1 MSDLNRKQ
9 NRNVSRRD
17 FLRAS
22 GVLTGAALMAA
33 CAPAPAAPAT
43 PAASAQKTEA
53 TSAPAAAATSAP
65 IAAGPS
71 VGGEYRVLA
80 GGNIRSLDP
89 PAAEGFEDWWS
100 AGVLLTNMLYFYD
113 KDGKFYADLA
123 EAEPT
128 ISTDGM
134 TYTIPIRKGVKFHN
148 GREMTADDVKF
159 SLERQLWP
167 EVYSWGKTYM
177 NNVVGYQDVIDG
189 KSKDLTGIK
198 VLDPNKIEIKLTKP
212 QAVFSGILSMTMNGI
227 IPKQETLDAG
237 ADWGVTKMIST
248 GPFKFV
254 EWVPEKRAVY
264 ERNPHYFK
272 PGLPYLEKITVNL
285 KLDEAVRLLKYESGE
300 GELLV
305 GVPAAE
311 LPRILTDE
319 KLNAQLRRAPG
330 MTVFR
335 LNMHFNGKATSN
347 PKVRQ
352 AIAMGVDK
360 GAVLQAVGGLG
371 VPVDSTFATRMIQF
385 DPEFKSNWQYNPKEA
400 KKLITEAGFADG
412 LTIKAWFAPGAIKT
426 TGETF
431 QADMKAIGI
440 NFELI
445 QGEAKDVE
453 SRLKSGEIEVYQRAW
468 AASFP
473 DAFDYI
479 SSMFTVAAIDS
490 GFNFSQYPNKK
501 IDQMLDEAE
510 KLPLTDP
517 KRIQLYRDIDNLIV
531 NEDIAA
537 VNLYNREDAQLGVA
551 KVTGDALLPVF
562 GLPTLEAASVT
573 A

>member
-1 MSDLNRKQ
+1 MSDENQKQ
-9 NRNVSRRD
+9 NRSVSRRD

-22 GVLTGAALMAA
+22 GALTGAALLAA
-33 CAPAPAAPAT
+33 CAPAPAAPAAQAPAQST
-43 PAASAQKTEA
+43 EATAAPAAEATAAPAASE
-53 TSAPAAAATSAP
+53 
-65 IAAGPS
+65 PS

-80 GGNIRSLDP
+80 GGNMRSLDP

-113 KDGKFYADLA
+113 QEGKFYADLA

-128 ISTDGM
+128 ISADGLV
-134 TYTIPIRKGVKFHN
+134 YTIPVRKGVKFHN
-148 GREMTADDVKF
+148 GREMTAEDVKF

-167 EVYSWGKTYM
+167 EVYSWGKTYV
-177 NNVVGYQDVIDG
+177 NNIVGYQDVIDG
-189 KSKDLTGIK
+189 KTKDLAGVK
-198 VLDPNKIEIKLTKP
+198 VLDPNTLEITLTKP
-212 QAVFSGILSMTMNGI
+212 QAVFSGILSMTMNGV

-237 ADWGVTKMIST
+237 ADWGVTKMIGT

-254 EWVPEKRAVY
+254 EWVPEERAVY
-264 ERNPHYFK
+264 ERNPDYFK
-272 PGLPYLEKITVNL
+272 AGQPYLEKITLNL
-285 KLDEAVRLLKYESGE
+285 KLEPAVRQLRYENGE

-305 GVPAAE
+305 GIPAAE
-311 LPRILTDE
+311 LPRVLTDE
-319 KLNAQLRRAPG
+319 KLSAQVRRSPG

-335 LNMHFNGKATSN
+335 LNMHFQGKSTSN

-352 AIAMGVDK
+352 AIALGVDK
-360 GAVLQAVGGLG
+360 GAVLQAVGGIG
-371 VPVDSTFATRMIQF
+371 VIVDSTYATRMIQF
-385 DPEFKSNWQYNPKEA
+385 DPEFKSNWQYNPEEA
-400 KKLITEAGFADG
+400 KKVLAEAGFADG
-412 LTIKAWFAPGAIKT
+412 LSLNAWFTPASKLVA
-426 TGETF
+426 ETF

-440 NFELI
+440 NVELI

-468 AASFP
+468 GASFP

-490 GFNFSQYPNKK
+490 GFNFSQYRNDK
-501 IDQMLDEAE
+501 IDQMVDEAE

-531 NEDIAA
+531 NEDIAS
-537 VNLYNREDAQLGVA
+537 VNLFNAEGVQLGVE
-551 KVTGDALLPVF
+551 KVKGDALLPVF
-562 GLPTLEAASVT
+562 GLPTLEAAYMT